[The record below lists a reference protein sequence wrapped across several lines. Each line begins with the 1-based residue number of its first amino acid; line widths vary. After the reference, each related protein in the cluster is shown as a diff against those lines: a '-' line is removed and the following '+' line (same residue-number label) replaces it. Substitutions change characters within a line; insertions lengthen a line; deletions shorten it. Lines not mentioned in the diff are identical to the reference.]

1 MQEIAF
7 EEKAELIVSDMA
19 ENIIGSEIIKLANE
33 VNEKIRNG
41 ERIHNLTIGDF
52 NPGIFPIPRKLN
64 EEIVNAYN
72 AGHTNYPNANGIP
85 ELREAVSRFLL
96 TKAGLEYDKEMILIA
111 AGGRPLIYGM
121 YQAVLDPGD
130 AVIFPVPSW
139 NNNHY
144 CHLTSAR
151 QIPIE
156 TQVEN
161 KFMPTADEIKPFIK
175 DANLIALCSP
185 LNPTGTTFTKQ
196 ALEDICNLVIEENNR
211 RGRGQKPVY
220 LLYDQIYWL
229 LTYGD
234 TVHYDPVT
242 ICPEMRNYTLLI
254 DGISKAFSATGVRVG
269 WACGPQK
276 IINKMKAILS
286 HVGAWAP
293 KAEQVATT
301 NFLNGEDEVNMFLS
315 EIKSK
320 IQARLVAFYE
330 GFRSLKEMGYKV
342 DAIAPQAAMYLT
354 VKLDLCGLTTPEG
367 FTLETTKDVTKY
379 ILDEA
384 KIALVP
390 FYAFGA
396 DKNSCWY
403 RLSIGTASIEDITSF
418 FENLKNALAR
428 LS

>member
-220 LLYDQIYWL
+220 LQI
-229 LTYGD
+229 G
-234 TVHYDPVT
+234 
-242 ICPEMRNYTLLI
+242 R
-254 DGISKAFSATGVRVG
+254 A
-269 WACGPQK
+269 
-276 IINKMKAILS
+276 
-286 HVGAWAP
+286 HV
-293 KAEQVATT
+293 
-301 NFLNGEDEVNMFLS
+301 
-315 EIKSK
+315 
-320 IQARLVAFYE
+320 
-330 GFRSLKEMGYKV
+330 
-342 DAIAPQAAMYLT
+342 
-354 VKLDLCGLTTPEG
+354 
-367 FTLETTKDVTKY
+367 
-379 ILDEA
+379 
-384 KIALVP
+384 
-390 FYAFGA
+390 
-396 DKNSCWY
+396 
-403 RLSIGTASIEDITSF
+403 
-418 FENLKNALAR
+418 
-428 LS
+428 